1 MVSFIS
7 IKRWLT
13 RNSSPIC
20 LFGFFHAIHV
30 SSIVSALVMMTI
42 KMTITWFVWIGMRIK
57 SPWQTITWFLVQIV
71 FLPFSLPFVYMCLL
85 CSPHWIYVNCHIDFY
100 PTNACSMYALSL
112 PSFPF
117 FFSPVYFVCDRKTC
131 LACKCPRET
140 HAIYQE
146 QLTSVKERLGFKP
159 STNIST
165 LDAKQSG
172 YTWIPPG
179 IMTANKVF
187 AR

>member
-1 MVSFIS
+1 MF
-7 IKRWLT
+7 
-13 RNSSPIC
+13 
-20 LFGFFHAIHV
+20 
-30 SSIVSALVMMTI
+30 
-42 KMTITWFVWIGMRIK
+42 
-57 SPWQTITWFLVQIV
+57 
-71 FLPFSLPFVYMCLL
+71 
-85 CSPHWIYVNCHIDFY
+85 
-100 PTNACSMYALSL
+100 
-112 PSFPF
+112 
-117 FFSPVYFVCDRKTC
+117 DRKTC

-165 LDAKQSG
+165 LDAHQLG

-187 AR
+187 ARLNVSNFTN